1 MFYFVYYSVGCGSNC
16 CRWQHGNF
24 RRHKVGGGYG
34 TQGNGV
40 IISAFVAHNA
50 YAAHVG
56 QRRKILAGALC
67 QRQFVHFF
75 AVNIIGI
82 LHNVNFFCRYFADN
96 TDGKPRSRERWRVTR
111 YSGSPSSLPDW
122 RTSSLNKSRRG
133 STISLKSTKSGR
145 PPTLWWLLMV
155 ADSPPRRFQQRPG
168 KWCPV
173 QIIDC
178 ADF

>member
-16 CRWQHGNF
+16 CRGQHGNF

-40 IISAFVAHNA
+40 IVSSFVAITPTLRISVSTA
-50 YAAHVG
+50 KYWAGLIIPSALSISSLKTASAS
-56 QRRKILAGALC
+56 RRRASLSSVISPMIRTASPGPG
-67 QRQFVHFF
+67 
-75 AVNIIGI
+75 NG
-82 LHNVNFFCRYFADN
+82 
-96 TDGKPRSRERWRVTR
+96 WRVTR
-111 YSGSPSSLPDW
+111 YSGRPSSLPDW

-155 ADSPPRRFQQRPG
+155 ADSPPRPLSTTSG
-168 KWCPV
+168 
-173 QIIDC
+173 
-178 ADF
+178 